1 MSATGSPAALLLAS
15 VSLLVA
21 AAVLGLGLWVAIR
34 ERWKAVG
41 LQFAALAFLVSI
53 WLGCAGFVLLTADPA
68 AATAW
73 ARASYLGVAL
83 IPAAIYHFTARL
95 LGRHREQ
102 QRTVALLWAAGFLLA
117 ALTQATGLVVQGIGY
132 HSWGHFTL
140 LAPPAVGVV
149 VLYLGVLLSVFAL
162 FARELRSPE
171 GGPHRS
177 RAAAFCLA
185 FGIASFG
192 VLDFLPSFG
201 WDVPPLGMLP
211 VAAAMVMVALAILRF
226 RLVDVTAGFAADKI
240 LETLQGA
247 VLVCDLDER
256 IRVANPAACV
266 LLGYRRAELLGLR
279 LLDVIETPRNVGTAS
294 DTLMRGGIVRDRPM
308 IWRRRDRSRVEV
320 EVSVSMMRDELGA
333 PAGMVFVA
341 GDISD
346 RDRAAQ
352 IEYQAFHDPL
362 TGLPNRTAFTDRLE
376 TRLATAGLR
385 GARLAVLFLDLD
397 GFKLINDSLGHGA
410 GDRVLQTLARRL
422 RRAVRDGDLVSR
434 FGGDEFTVL
443 LEIGKAE
450 DAEAV
455 AQKLLSAVSEP
466 CTVEGERLFVTASL
480 GVALYPENGDDPEA
494 LVRNADASM
503 YAAKELGRN
512 NYQFCGHGLSERAR
526 TRLQLEAQLRQAL
539 AENEFELHYQP
550 IVELSSGLVVGVE
563 GLLRWN
569 RDGEL
574 WLPDRFLPV
583 AEQTLLIRP
592 IGDWVLRT
600 ACAQGVAWQERFGS
614 FRIAVNVSSH
624 HLAQPGI
631 VDQIASLL
639 DASGMPA
646 HRLELEITEGT
657 AMKDPERTREVLVR
671 LKELGVRLALDD
683 FGTGYSS
690 LSYLQQ
696 FPLDT
701 VKIDRTFVATLGQAR
716 GGLAIIRATLAMAQ
730 SLGLRVTAEGVETT
744 MQLELLREL
753 GCHYAQGFGLGMPM
767 PPAELEK
774 MVRHGGRRR
783 ATDERPILTL
793 EPPRGYVGAQGN

>member
-1 MSATGSPAALLLAS
+1 LASPTPPAAFLLAG
-15 VSLLVA
+15 VSLVVA
-21 AAVLGLGLWVAIR
+21 ASVLGLGLWIATR

-41 LQFAALAFLVSI
+41 LQFAALAFLVAV
-53 WLGCAGFVLLTADPA
+53 WLSCAAMVMLTVDLVA
-68 AATAW
+68 AAAW

-95 LGRHREQ
+95 LGRHRER
-102 QRTVALLWAAGFLLA
+102 QRALALLWATGFVLA
-117 ALTQATGLVVQGIGY
+117 ALAQATPWIVQGVSL
-132 HSWGHFTL
+132 HPWGHFTR
-140 LAPPAVGVV
+140 LAPPAVAVV
-149 VLYLGVLLSVFAL
+149 ILYLGVLMSVFGL

-171 GGPHRS
+171 NSPYRH
-177 RAAAFCLA
+177 RAAAFCFA
-185 FGIASFG
+185 FGVASFS
-192 VLDFLPSFG
+192 VVDFLPSFG
-201 WDVPPLGMLP
+201 WNAPPLGMVP
-211 VAAAMVMVALAILRF
+211 VAAAMVLVAWAVSRY

-240 LETLQGA
+240 LETLQGS
-247 VLVCDLDER
+247 VLVCDLEER
-256 IRVANPAACV
+256 VRVANPAACV

-279 LLDVIETPRNVGTAS
+279 LLDVIETPRNVGNAS

-320 EVSVSMMRDELGA
+320 EVSVSMMRDDLGA

-352 IEYQAFHDPL
+352 IEYQAFHDQL
-362 TGLPNRTAFTDRLE
+362 TGLPNRTSFTDRLE
-376 TRLATAGLR
+376 TRLATASLR
-385 GARLAVLFLDLD
+385 GSRLAVIFLDLD
-397 GFKLINDSLGHGA
+397 GFKLINDSLGHSI

-443 LEIGKAE
+443 LEVSKPE

-455 AQKLLSAVSEP
+455 AHKLLAAISEP
-466 CTVEGERLFVTASL
+466 VMVEGERLFVTGSL
-480 GVALYPENGDDPEA
+480 GVALYPEHGDDPEA
-494 LVRNADASM
+494 LVRNADAAM

-526 TRLQLEAQLRQAL
+526 TRLQLEAQLRQGL
-539 AENEFELHYQP
+539 ADNDFELHYQP
-550 IVELSSGLVVGVE
+550 IVELATGMVSGAE
-563 GLLRWN
+563 ALLRWN
-569 RDGEL
+569 HGGEL
-574 WLPDRFLPV
+574 LLPERFLAV

-600 ACAQGVAWQERFGS
+600 ACAQGVAWQGRFGS

-631 VDQIASLL
+631 VDQVAALL
-639 DASGMPA
+639 EGSGMPA

-657 AMKDPERTREVLVR
+657 AMKDPERTREVLAR

-701 VKIDRTFVATLGQAR
+701 VKIDRSFVATLGQAR

-730 SLGLRVTAEGVETT
+730 ALGLRVTAEGVETS

-767 PPAELEK
+767 PPADFEK
-774 MVRHGGRRR
+774 MVHHGGRRKS
-783 ATDERPILTL
+783 TDERPILTL
-793 EPPRGYVGAQGN
+793 DPSSRLTGLGGN